1 LFDANLNSESLGS
14 VDEVKK
20 TKFFNILLFLSV
32 TFLASGIIVPKGWAS
47 SLMVEIPAGSFIQG
61 PPLKS
66 PSTEEASVYLEAFL
80 IDTHEVTNEEFSE
93 KFSDHTFW
101 PGAEPH
107 PVSQVTWNE
116 AQKYCRLAGKRLPTE
131 SEWEKSA
138 RGPDGRIYPWG
149 KKVLK
154 KKPHPFY
161 SGIIKRRVGLN
172 RKDVSFYG
180 VRDMAGSVWE
190 WTSDRV
196 EDKAVARGGLWN
208 LHLDYE
214 YSKTY
219 ERNLIPPD
227 RRFIFLG
234 FRCARSK

>member
-1 LFDANLNSESLGS
+1 
-14 VDEVKK
+14 
-20 TKFFNILLFLSV
+20 
-32 TFLASGIIVPKGWAS
+32 
-47 SLMVEIPAGSFIQG
+47 MVEIPAGAFIYG
-61 PPLKS
+61 SPPRSLPDKQ
-66 PSTEEASVYLEAFL
+66 TRVHLETFF
-80 IDTHEVTNEEFSE
+80 IDTHEVTNEEFAE
-93 KFSDHTFW
+93 KFPDHTFW
-101 PGAEPH
+101 RGAESH
-107 PVSQVTWNE
+107 PVSQITWHE
-116 AQKYCRLAGKRLPTE
+116 AQQFCRLAGKRLPSE
-131 SEWEKSA
+131 REWEKSA

-149 KKVLK
+149 NKVLK
-154 KKPHPFY
+154 KKPHPY
-161 SGIIKRRVGLN
+161 HSGLIKRRVGLN

-180 VRDMAGSVWE
+180 ARDMAGSVWE

-196 EDKAVARGGLWN
+196 EGKVVVRGGLWN